1 MLARL
6 EIGRYQYESVKLPD
20 LRRERERPTACIR
33 DRAGTGWRPR
43 DLLVECCSIQSYIEQ
58 VTPITRRPKTNLD
71 GRHAPVPCRR

>member
-43 DLLVECCSIQSYIEQ
+43 DLLVECCSIQSYIE
-58 VTPITRRPKTNLD
+58 
-71 GRHAPVPCRR
+71 PVSCRR